1 MDPQTPEW
9 MIYNGTSY
17 VNGWF
22 RGPRIFGNLRVENV
36 FGCLN
41 ISSSNQTPQS
51 SIDSGCPIAIFDY
64 QGVHQRVHQ
73 SKQGGHLH
81 LSDIDDLPCG

>member
-1 MDPQTPEW
+1 M
-9 MIYNGTSY
+9 
-17 VNGWF
+17 
-22 RGPRIFGNLRVENV
+22 ENV

-64 QGVHQRVHQ
+64 QEVHQ